1 MPGQYS
7 LASAAIARQ
16 GTLRR
21 LWVPQLDCL
30 ATNMG
35 TEIDCRLNRFK
46 VGTKCPPC
54 SKEHSRAVADF
65 TITAQFKAHVTI
77 SKLYLCLK

>member
-46 VGTKCPPC
+46 VGTKCPP
-54 SKEHSRAVADF
+54 SAPRSTQEQWQTSPLLHN
-65 TITAQFKAHVTI
+65 
-77 SKLYLCLK
+77 LKRM